1 MSGLLPSLTPKQV
14 AAAME
19 RMGFTCFRQKGSH
32 KIYVKEEHQ
41 VTIPFHTKD
50 IKKGTL
56 HQIIKGS
63 GATVEEFLKNL

>member
-1 MSGLLPSLTPKQV
+1 MSGILPSLTPKQV
-14 AAAME
+14 ATALE
-19 RMGFTCFRQKGSH
+19 HMGFTCYRQKGSH
-32 KIYVKEEHQ
+32 KIYVKDEYQ